1 MLKNSKLLNYS
12 EPQDSMKHAVTVCF
26 QLVYPNVWDLL
37 FYREERFMCSCS
49 QWLRSLRCWHVE
61 RVFSLYS
68 ICITVSHGMGIPRGE
83 REGSPPQVPSS
94 SSEAIMQSQRAHS
107 NTSYLPRA
115 QSQQIPPTFGIPHMK
130 LGGYIHITG
139 YSHQRDEQWLLVDSL
154 FSKQRSGVGH
164 RNT

>member
-12 EPQDSMKHAVTVCF
+12 EPRDSMKHAVTVCF

-37 FYREERFMCSCS
+37 FYRKERFMCSCS

-83 REGSPPQVPSS
+83 REGSPPQVFSS

-139 YSHQRDEQWLLVDSL
+139 YSHQRDEQ
-154 FSKQRSGVGH
+154 
-164 RNT
+164 